1 MPSLIVAAVL
11 AAAPLAAQTVTTDPT
26 NHSVTSDMRTL
37 PLHIGGRVQAT
48 PLPPP
53 MPKGATAYR
62 RELRGGAAIQPRT
75 QTLTE

>member
-1 MPSLIVAAVL
+1 MRSLIVDAVMDG
-11 AAAPLAAQTVTTDPT
+11 APLSAQTVTADPT

-53 MPKGATAYR
+53 MPKGATDYR
-62 RELRGGAAIQPRT
+62 HEPRGGAAIHPRGRP
-75 QTLTE
+75 